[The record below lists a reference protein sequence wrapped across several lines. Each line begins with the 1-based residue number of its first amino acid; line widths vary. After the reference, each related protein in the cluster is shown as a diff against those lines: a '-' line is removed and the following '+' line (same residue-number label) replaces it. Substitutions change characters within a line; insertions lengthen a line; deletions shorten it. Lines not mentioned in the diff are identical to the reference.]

1 MVRRIASL
9 MLLLA
14 AVAVPVAAQGNPG
27 ARDAF
32 RAKRVPQQ
40 AGFRVFIVP
49 DMEGMGSAV
58 DIHEV
63 IAGNEGEQYR
73 NLSSPDYWDRY
84 RLLLTQ
90 EVNAT
95 IRGARQ
101 AGARSFVVNE
111 GHGGNLFANVLPW
124 DLDTAAMLVR
134 GFPKPL
140 VMITGVDSTFGTMM
154 FTGAHANAGSPGV
167 MAHNFAFDSFTV
179 NGRRLNEVGIN
190 ALIAGEMGVSVSM
203 VSGDDVLVAE
213 TKEILGN
220 GVIGVVVK
228 RAVGRMAA
236 ITYSPARVR
245 RMLQVAAAEAVRREM
260 AGEFK
265 PFTLER
271 PYRVEMKLRRGYSDS
286 LVNTIAGLKD
296 WQLERVG
303 DRTFRLTTSSARDM
317 GYLIDAIEEAV
328 LR

>member
-1 MVRRIASL
+1 MLKLVV
-9 MLLLA
+9 LLLGLSTTVLAQTPAQTRA
-14 AVAVPVAAQGNPG
+14 ALFRSKTVPSE
-27 ARDAF
+27 
-32 RAKRVPQQ
+32 

-63 IAGNEGEQYR
+63 IAGNEGERYR
-73 NLSSPDYWDRY
+73 NLTSPDYWDRF

-95 IRGARQ
+95 IRGARL

-111 GHGGNLFANVLPW
+111 GHGGNMFANVLPW
-124 DLDTAAMLVR
+124 ELDSTAILVR

-140 VMITGVDSTFGTMM
+140 VMITGIDSSFGTMM

-167 MAHNFAFDSFTV
+167 MAHNFAFDEFTV
-179 NGRRLNEVGIN
+179 NGRKLNEVGIN
-190 ALIAGEMGVSVSM
+190 ALIAGEMGVSVSL

-213 TKEILGN
+213 TQSMLAN

-228 RAVGRMAA
+228 KAVGRSAA

-245 RMLQVAAAEAVRREM
+245 RMLSTAAAEAVRRERQ
-260 AGEFK
+260 GDFK
-265 PFTLER
+265 PFVMER
-271 PYRVEMKLRRGYSDS
+271 PYTVDFMLRRSFPDS
-286 LVNTIAGLKD
+286 VVTGVAALTEFK
-296 WQLERVG
+296 LEKTGERS
-303 DRTFRLTTSSARDM
+303 FRLVTSSAKEM
-317 GYLIDAIEEAV
+317 GYLLDAIEEVV

>member
-1 MVRRIASL
+1 MVHRIAGL
-9 MLLLA
+9 MFLA
-14 AVAVPVAAQGNPG
+14 AALATPLAGQGSPT
-27 ARDAF
+27 ARETF

>member
-1 MVRRIASL
+1 MRVPLPVLPLA
-9 MLLLA
+9 LLA
-14 AVAVPVAAQGNPG
+14 LLATTAHAQGAQAG
-27 ARDAF
+27 F
-32 RAKRVPQQ
+32 RAKRVPHE

-63 IAGNEGEQYR
+63 IAGNEGPRYR
-73 NLSSPDYWDRY
+73 DLSSPDYWDRY

-95 IRGARQ
+95 IRGARA

-124 DLDTAAMLVR
+124 DLDTTAILVR

-140 VMITGVDSTFGTMM
+140 VMITGLDSTFGTLM

-179 NGRRLNEVGIN
+179 NGKVLNEVGIN
-190 ALIAGEMGVSVSM
+190 ALMAGEMGVSVSL
-203 VSGDDVLVAE
+203 VSGDDVLIEETRKMLGTDFVAIV
-213 TKEILGN
+213 T
-220 GVIGVVVK
+220 K
-228 RAVGRMAA
+228 RAVGRSAA
-236 ITYSPARVR
+236 ITSSPAQVR
-245 RMLQVAAAEAVRREM
+245 RELRAGAAEAVRRER
-260 AGEFK
+260 AGEFPPLTMEK
-265 PFTLER
+265 
-271 PYRVEMKLRRGYSDS
+271 PYRVEFTLRRSFPDS
-286 LVNTIAGLKD
+286 VVTAIAGLEEFK
-296 WQLERVG
+296 LERTG
-303 DRTFRLTTSSARDM
+303 GTRSFRFVTESAREM
-317 GYLIDAIEEAV
+317 GYLLDAIEETV

>member
-1 MVRRIASL
+1 MVRRSA
-9 MLLLA
+9 LLLVM
-14 AVAVPVAAQGNPG
+14 AVLLVAPLAAQGNAA
-27 ARDAF
+27 AREAF

-58 DIHEV
+58 DIREV

-140 VMITGVDSTFGTMM
+140 VMITGIDSTFGTMI

-190 ALIAGEMGVSVSM
+190 ALIAGEMGVSVSL

-213 TKEILGN
+213 TQEMLGN

-245 RMLQVAAAEAVRREM
+245 RMLQAAAADAVRREM

-286 LVNTIAGLKD
+286 LVNTVVGLKD

-303 DRTFRLTTSSARDM
+303 DRTFRLTSNSARDV